1 MIGLDGLA
9 VPLLSFE
16 IPGEGQFVAEGL
28 VDDLVLGSLL
38 HIIKQRCMK
47 RSCTSFETTLLPY
60 ALSLRLYEFDAALDV
75 GARLIE

>member
-9 VPLLSFE
+9 VPLLSLE

-38 HIIKQRCMK
+38 HIIKQRSMK
-47 RSCTSFETTLLPY
+47 GSCTSFETKQQ
-60 ALSLRLYEFDAALDV
+60 SMKR
-75 GARLIE
+75 